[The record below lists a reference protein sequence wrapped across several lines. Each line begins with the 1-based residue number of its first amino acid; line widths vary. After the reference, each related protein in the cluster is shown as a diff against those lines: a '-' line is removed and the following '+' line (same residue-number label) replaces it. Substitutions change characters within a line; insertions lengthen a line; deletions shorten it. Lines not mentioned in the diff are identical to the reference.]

1 MSSESILLE
10 FFSTG
15 KEVLPYSNGTALFLD
30 SISFQER
37 REVLLFVEEVIS
49 SKGELFKRNT
59 ELFNHTCFYVGDYSA
74 GQEIVYRFLCLD
86 SYNTDKISFKRV
98 LDAIPAD
105 IVVFDKHQRYSFV
118 NRNAIKDKKTREW
131 IIGKDDFQYCSY
143 KNLPKNL
150 AEDRRKVFLETLEQK
165 KPLSITERFKKDGY
179 PDSYH
184 LRIMNPIFE
193 SDGRLSMVLGYGL
206 EITELINNQNKLESN
221 RRLLSAVYEATNS
234 LLNPFDSLADL
245 IQSSISRLVNSGQ
258 FKSALYFESRVA
270 ESTVEFACLTS
281 YTSNYSNQL
290 TDELLGR
297 NERRLHLRKDQI
309 GLLKEGEIVFG
320 LLSQD
325 ESRGHHLSPNRDPYL
340 LIPIL
345 QQTYLKGI
353 LLLEEY
359 PDENAKDE
367 FEVLTLKGYSV
378 NLASAINRW
387 VYEKELMLANSEL
400 KSKTEELIQSNSELE
415 KFAWIIS
422 HDLTEPLRT
431 VHSFTQF
438 LEIKYGDLLDENG
451 KIYLKNIL
459 KGTKKMKGLINDV
472 LNYSQL
478 GLEGTAQAEMVNLNT
493 TLDNVL
499 FELDST
505 IRATSGT
512 VIRKNELPSL
522 RINTAF
528 MHQVLL
534 NLISNSF
541 KYRSLLR
548 APRIEID
555 VKEDD
560 LNVLL
565 SVSDNGIGIDQAFLD
580 KVFLPFQKLHG
591 TNEYEGN
598 GIGLSIC
605 KRIIEK
611 LEGQIWIESV
621 IDVGTTVYLKI
632 PKLK

>member
-1 MSSESILLE
+1 MSPESILLE
-10 FFSTG
+10 FVFSG
-15 KEVLPYSNGTALFLD
+15 KEVVPYSNGTTLFID

-37 REVLLFVEEVIS
+37 REVLLFVLEVVS
-49 SKGELFKRNT
+49 SKGELLKRNT
-59 ELFNHTCFYVGDYSA
+59 ELFNHTCFYVGDYLL
-74 GQEIVYRFLCLD
+74 GQETIYRFLCLD

-105 IVVFDKHQRYSFV
+105 IVVFDKHHRYSFA

-131 IIGKDDFQYCSY
+131 IIGKDDFEYFSY

-150 AEDRRKVFLETLEQK
+150 AEERRKVFLETVEER
-165 KPLSITERFKKDGY
+165 KPLSLTEKLKKEGF

-184 LRIMNPIFE
+184 LRIMNPIYE

-206 EITELINNQNKLESN
+206 EITELINNQKKLESN
-221 RRLLSAVYEATNS
+221 RQLLSAVYDATNS
-234 LLNPFDSLADL
+234 LLNPFESLAEL
-245 IQSSISRLVNSGQ
+245 IQSSISRLVNSHL
-258 FKSALYFESRVA
+258 FKSALYFESRVMDSA
-270 ESTVEFACLTS
+270 DEFACLTS
-281 YTSNYSNQL
+281 YNSNYSSEQ
-290 TDELLGR
+290 TDEQFGFK
-297 NERRLHLRKDQI
+297 ERRINLRKDQI
-309 GLLKEGEIVFG
+309 DLLKEGEIVFG
-320 LLSQD
+320 LHYQD
-325 ESRGHHLSPNRDPYL
+325 ESKNNHSSPNRDPFL

-345 QQTYLKGI
+345 QQIHLKGI
-353 LLLEEY
+353 LLLEGY
-359 PDENAKDE
+359 PDENEKDE

-387 VYEKELMLANSEL
+387 VYENELMLANSEL

-438 LEIKYGDLLDENG
+438 LEIKYCDLLDENG

-478 GLEGTAQAEMVNLNT
+478 GLERTAQPELVNLNT

-505 IRATSGT
+505 IRANSGI
-512 VIRKNELPSL
+512 VIRKKELPTL

-548 APRIEID
+548 TPRIEID
-555 VKEDD
+555 VKDD
-560 LNVLL
+560 GLNVLL
-565 SVSDNGIGIDQAFLD
+565 SVSDNGIGIDNAFLD

-611 LEGQIWIESV
+611 LDGQIWIESV

-632 PKLK
+632 PN

>member
-1 MSSESILLE
+1 LNPESILLE
-10 FFSTG
+10 FVLRG
-15 KEVLPYSNGTALFLD
+15 KEVLPFSESTTVFLD
-30 SISFQER
+30 AISFQES
-37 REVLLFVEEVIS
+37 REILLFVEDVVL

-59 ELFNHTCFYVGDYSA
+59 ELFSHTCFFVGNYVAES
-74 GQEIVYRFLCLD
+74 ETIYRFLCLD

-105 IVVFDKHQRYSFV
+105 IVVFDKYQQYSFV
-118 NRNAIKDKKTREW
+118 NRNAIKDKKMREW
-131 IIGKDDFQYCSY
+131 IIGKDDFQYCSF
-143 KNLPKNL
+143 KGLPRIL
-150 AEDRRKVFLETLEQK
+150 AERRREVFIETVKQR
-165 KPLSITERFKKDGY
+165 KPLSITEKFEKEGL

-206 EITELINNQNKLESN
+206 EVTELISNQNKLESN
-221 RRLLSAVYEATNS
+221 RQLLSAVYDATNS
-234 LLNPFDSLADL
+234 LLNPFESIVDL
-245 IQSSISRLVNSGQ
+245 IQSSISRLVNSTL
-258 FKSALYFESRVA
+258 FRSAFYFESQLFEKA
-270 ESTVEFACLTS
+270 IEFRCLTNFNPDS
-281 YTSNYSNQL
+281 SSLTGDENLGLREGRLKLSKVQMDLLNQ
-290 TDELLGR
+290 
-297 NERRLHLRKDQI
+297 
-309 GLLKEGEIVFG
+309 GEIVSG
-320 LLSQD
+320 IQVEGGSMDGAEDTHQN
-325 ESRGHHLSPNRDPYL
+325 PVL

-345 QQTYLKGI
+345 HQVRLMGV
-353 LLLEEY
+353 LLLEGY
-359 PDENAKDE
+359 PNENAKDE

-378 NLASAINRW
+378 SLASAINRW
-387 VYEKELMLANSEL
+387 GYEKELMLANMEL

-438 LEIKYGDLLDENG
+438 LEIKFGDLLDENG
-451 KIYLKNIL
+451 KIYLNNIL

-478 GLEGTAQAEMVNLNT
+478 GLERAEQVELVNLNT

-505 IRATSGT
+505 IRATSGE
-512 VIRKNELPSL
+512 VIRMSELPVL
-522 RINTAF
+522 KIHTAF

-541 KYRSLLR
+541 KYRSMDR
-548 APRIEID
+548 TPRIEID
-555 VKEDD
+555 VKENG
-560 LNVLL
+560 LYFLL
-565 SVSDNGIGIDQAFLD
+565 SVSDNGIGIDMAFAD
-580 KVFLPFQKLHG
+580 KVFLPFQKLQG
-591 TNEYEGN
+591 TNKYEGN

-611 LEGQIWIESV
+611 LEGKIWIES
-621 IDVGTTVYLKI
+621 IQDVGTTVYLKI
-632 PKLK
+632 PK